1 MKILVFGAG
10 AVGQAVG
17 CILSAAGHSVDM
29 ITRERYLQVLRAE
42 GLAVTGIFGD
52 FRANPGHTGFYASVD
67 DIRDNVYDYCLITTK
82 SYDTETAIDELRKLR
97 RQDFIAVS
105 MQNGCGNFEK
115 LIERFGGERS
125 LAARVITGFEIERPG
140 HVVITV
146 SADAIH
152 IGGCVEGEVT
162 ETAGRLASALNDAGL
177 PAESTPYIR
186 RDLFAKLL
194 YNSALNPL
202 GAALGV
208 HYGAL
213 GDHTDTRTI
222 MSAVIRE
229 VFAVIEASGGKTQW
243 ATAGEYDSF
252 FYGRQIPAT
261 YNHRSSMLQDLER
274 GKPTEIDA
282 LTGYVSELGRL
293 HDVPTPVCDTLT
305 GLIRFTERNR
315 VKKCY

>member
-1 MKILVFGAG
+1 MRILVFGAG
-10 AVGQAVG
+10 AVGQTVG
-17 CILSAAGHSVDM
+17 CLLSAAGHNVDM
-29 ITRERYLQVLRAE
+29 IVRERFLPVLRSE
-42 GLAVTGIFGD
+42 GLTVTGIFGD
-52 FRANPGHTGFYASVD
+52 FRADPVHTGFYATVD
-67 DIRDNVYDYCLITTK
+67 YIHDNSYDYGLITTK
-82 SYDTETAIDELRKLR
+82 SYDTETAIEELHKLR

-105 MQNGCGNFEK
+105 MQNGCGNLEK
-115 LIERFGGERS
+115 LIERFGVKRS

-140 HVVITV
+140 RVVVTV
-146 SADAIH
+146 SADAVH
-152 IGGCVEGEVT
+152 IGGHSEGEVP
-162 ETAGRLASALNDAGL
+162 ETAGRLAAALNEAGL

-213 GDHTDTRTI
+213 GDDPDTRTI

-229 VFAVIEASGGKTQW
+229 VFAVIEASGGRTPWNKYE
-243 ATAGEYDSF
+243 EYESF
-252 FYGRQIPAT
+252 FYENQIPAT
-261 YNHRSSMLQDLER
+261 YNHRSSMLQDLEM
-274 GKPTEIDA
+274 GKSTEIDA

-305 GLIRFTERNR
+305 GLIRFMERNG